1 MKKKIVVYANVVS
14 DLPHRGHIEFFR
26 KAKALGDYL
35 IIGVHPDNITQE
47 YKRKPIMSYEDRIEI
62 LKSIKEIDLVVKDCR
77 DKEFP
82 TTYENLKKYNVNIIV
97 HGDDFIPSYTEKAKE
112 MGVKTVLVPYYPNL
126 STTKL
131 LQNIR
136 TKNTLKNALKANEK
150 LVVVSA
156 NDAITAK
163 LVEQYGFDG
172 IWVSSFETSARLGL
186 VDNETINLTDMVTV
200 AKPITDAVNI
210 PVIVDADTGYGNVE
224 QFIRAVKELE
234 KTGVSAVC
242 IEDNTFPKS
251 NSLWGG
257 KKKINDMKKHGAK
270 IRAGKEVQRTKEF
283 CIIART
289 EALIRGYGIKE
300 ALKRANYYAKC
311 GADMIL
317 MHSRDKTG
325 KEALKI
331 PKLWKRDTP
340 LIIIP
345 SKFPHLTNKQ
355 LFNAGYSIVIY
366 ANQTQRAKIYGVKKI
381 LQILKT
387 KQNAQALSK
396 YISTLDEFRS
406 LTPIEETKRR
416 KLKYE

>member
-1 MKKKIVVYANVVS
+1 MKNKVIVYANVVA
-14 DLPHRGHIEFFR
+14 DIPHRGHIEFFR

-35 IIGVHPDNITQE
+35 IIGVHPDNITQD
-47 YKRKPIMSYEDRIEI
+47 YKRKPIMPYKDRVEI
-62 LKSIKEIDLVVKDCR
+62 LKSIKEIDLVIKDCR
-77 DKEFP
+77 DKESP
-82 TTYENLKKYNVNIIV
+82 TTYENLKKYDVNIIV
-97 HGDDFIPSYTEKAKE
+97 HGDDFIPPYTKKAEE
-112 MGVKTVLVPYYPNL
+112 MGIKTVLVPYYPNL

-136 TKNTLKNALKANEK
+136 SKNTLKNAFKEK
-150 LVVVSA
+150 LVIVSA

-186 VDNETINLTDMVTV
+186 VDNETINLTDMINI
-200 AKPITDAVNI
+200 ARPIVESVNI
-210 PVIVDADTGYGNVE
+210 PVIVDADTGYGNIE

-234 KTGVSAVC
+234 KIGVSAIC
-242 IEDNTFPKS
+242 IEDNIFPKS

-257 KKKINDMKKHGAK
+257 KIPIVDMKKHGAK
-270 IRAGKEVQRTKEF
+270 IKAGKAIQRTKDF

-289 EALIRGYGIKE
+289 EALIRGYGKKE
-300 ALKRANYYAKC
+300 ALIRANYYADC
-311 GADMIL
+311 GADLIL
-317 MHSRDKTG
+317 MHSKDKTG
-325 KEALKI
+325 KEALGI
-331 PKLWKRDTP
+331 PKYWKREIP
-340 LIIIP
+340 LIIVP
-345 SKFPHLTNKQ
+345 SKFPHITNKE
-355 LFNAGYSIVIY
+355 LFDAGYSIVIF
-366 ANQTQRAKIYGVKKI
+366 ANQTQRAKIFGVKKI

-387 KQNAQALSK
+387 KQNAKSLEK